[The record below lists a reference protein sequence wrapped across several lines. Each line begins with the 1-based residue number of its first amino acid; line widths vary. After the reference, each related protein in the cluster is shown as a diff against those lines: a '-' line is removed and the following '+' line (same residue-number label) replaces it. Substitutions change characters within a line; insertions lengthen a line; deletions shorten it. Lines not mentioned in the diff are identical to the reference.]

1 MSKDI
6 SAEILKNLTR
16 KDGLRE
22 HYVRRAFSIL
32 PGLND
37 PRILDIG
44 CGTGIS
50 TIELARLS
58 GGQIIA
64 VDIDQSALDELT
76 ERVKRLDLIDRVHPM
91 NRSLFS
97 LDFEDVQFDIVWSEG
112 SIFIIGFERGLNAWR
127 RLLKTDGFLV
137 VHEMIWLREDPP
149 EEILEYWKKRYPA
162 ITSSEKLVRLIRKCG
177 YRLVGHFP
185 LPEDSWWHEYY
196 SPLEQRIVE
205 FEKKYRDDPHAL
217 ADLNRHKYEIEL
229 YKKYNRWYG
238 SAFFVMQKGPT

>member
-6 SAEILKNLTR
+6 SAKILKNLTR

-97 LDFEDVQFDIVWSEG
+97 LDFEDVQFDIIWSEG

-137 VHEMIWLREDPP
+137 VHEMIWLQKDPP
-149 EEILEYWKKRYPA
+149 EEILMYWEKRYPG
-162 ITSSEKLVRLIRKCG
+162 ITDSEKLVRLIRKCG

-185 LPEDSWWHEYY
+185 LPEDAWWQEYY

-205 FEKKYRDDPHAL
+205 LEKKHRDDPHASEAL
-217 ADLNRHKYEIEL
+217 KGYKYEIEL
-229 YKKYNRWYG
+229 YKKYHRWYG